1 MVGDRLGDLAFLFSP
16 YALPLQSED
25 FIPHHRKVGYLGMS
39 KL

>member
-25 FIPHHRKVGYLGMS
+25 HRKVGYLGMS